1 MADEGTNTT
10 GSSILRAV
18 LTASAGAAAVF
29 VLDRYFFRR
38 ESGIEVAALE
48 SLDDRVARLEGA
60 MLSLP
65 SGESTMRE
73 RERPEVW
80 EKISEST

>member
-1 MADEGTNTT
+1 MADEGTEGH

-38 ESGIEVAALE
+38 ESGVEVAALE

-60 MLSLP
+60 MLTLP
-65 SGESTMRE
+65 DGKSKMRE
-73 RERPEVW
+73 PDRPEVW
-80 EKISEST
+80 ERISENT